1 MASRPPPP
9 RPVVGLVLGPLV
21 LALAACNAIGART
34 SRVDAEPSRD
44 VALPNRLALSRPS
57 AEASSRARETVQL
70 GFSWVDRQRDAEDP
84 VRDALSGWSLW
95 YAHDLWPGMLRP
107 AVELGAGYSEHAVV
121 GFREA
126 SLEVYR
132 VCAGGKL
139 TLQPERSPISAYGR
153 MGWFYRFSW
162 DPQFDYEPYDQDGGG
177 YYLGCGLECEF
188 DDGLRVGVFVD
199 YFKGRGVDPL
209 EERMYGLS
217 VGVGF

>member
-1 MASRPPPP
+1 MASRRPPP
-9 RPVVGLVLGPLV
+9 RPAAGFVLVGLVP
-21 LALAACNAIGART
+21 ALSACRTLDVRT
-34 SRVDAEPSRD
+34 SRVDAEPTLHVPLPEH
-44 VALPNRLALSRPS
+44 VAVSALDD
-57 AEASSRARETVQL
+57 EASSRARETVQL

-121 GFREA
+121 GFREP
-126 SLEVYR
+126 SLEIYR

-139 TLQPERSPISAYGR
+139 TLQPERSPFSAYGR

-177 YYLGCGLECEF
+177 YYLGCGLECEL
-188 DDGLRVGVFVD
+188 DGALRVGVFVD

>member
-1 MASRPPPP
+1 MRLPTGAAAAAPEGGRSVVLRLPPGGGDGV
-9 RPVVGLVLGPLV
+9 RGGVQVV
-21 LALAACNAIGART
+21 
-34 SRVDAEPSRD
+34 
-44 VALPNRLALSRPS
+44 
-57 AEASSRARETVQL
+57 
-70 GFSWVDRQRDAEDP
+70 
-84 VRDALSGWSLW
+84 
-95 YAHDLWPGMLRP
+95 

-121 GFREA
+121 GFREP
-126 SLEVYR
+126 SLEIYR

-139 TLQPERSPISAYGR
+139 TLQPERSPFSAYGR

-177 YYLGCGLECEF
+177 YYLGCGLECEL
-188 DDGLRVGVFVD
+188 DGALRVGVFVD